1 PWRLGLDTALRDIRG
16 DVILIGHS
24 LGGSVLLKH
33 LSEEA
38 LHARVT
44 AVFSVSAPFW
54 GGDKDWHD
62 EEFTLS
68 DSFVHRLP
76 TSAQLWF
83 YHAKDDPIVPFSRLL
98 LYAEKLSQATIRT
111 LDGDDQTIPRRSIK
125 KPLPGRVD
133 REGATT
139 CKSLLR

>member
-1 PWRLGLDTALRDIRG
+1 MRTSPPCSAFQLHSGAETK
-16 DVILIGHS
+16 IGTTRS
-24 LGGSVLLKH
+24 L
-33 LSEEA
+33 
-38 LHARVT
+38 
-44 AVFSVSAPFW
+44 P
-54 GGDKDWHD
+54 
-62 EEFTLS
+62 LS

-83 YHAKDDPIVPFSRLL
+83 YHAKDDPIVPFSN
-98 LYAEKLSQATIRT
+98 
-111 LDGDDQTIPRRSIK
+111 GDDQTIPRRSIK